1 MTADDLAR
9 IIVFIGLASCLA
21 IALCTTSH
29 GFFFGCVVQNLNMTL
44 LTQDMI
50 ITVILF
56 WNIIIIFLCN
66 APIVT

>member
-29 GFFFGCVVQNLNMTL
+29 GFFFWLRRPEFEH
-44 LTQDMI
+44 D
-50 ITVILF
+50 TVDSGHDNNSDFILEHHHY
-56 WNIIIIFLCN
+56 IFM
-66 APIVT
+66 